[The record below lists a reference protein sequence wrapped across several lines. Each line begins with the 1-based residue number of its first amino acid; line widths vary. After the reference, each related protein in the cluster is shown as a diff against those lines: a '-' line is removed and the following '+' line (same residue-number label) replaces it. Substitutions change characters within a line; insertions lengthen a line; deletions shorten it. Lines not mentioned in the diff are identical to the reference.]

1 MKRNMKQKQRFLLTL
16 TLCASMLLSMMM
28 FPAAMQDMAE
38 QNQEEALSKNLEAIT
53 TEGVMNTGT
62 ATETPIT
69 EGEITESE
77 IPSVAASPYTLNVPL
92 QNSAYYGT
100 AITSD
105 YKSLLSDPISDG
117 CVYSFVNAGTGMYA
131 TTTTASAFSSYI
143 FNLYQIDEHSSSAQA
158 FRLQAT
164 DNGYYRILALELN
177 QSSTRHLC
185 IIKSNM
191 QDSEGNYIA
200 NGTANVRYHNYSD
213 TTATAYD
220 FEWRFERVEGQEDA
234 YRIFLGNTN
243 YVMTSTDNHV
253 GNHNYSATTG
263 SSSSGNIIIAPLNMM
278 NERQIWHLESG
289 GQRMHYGINLRE
301 TYTTTANGKY
311 AEIASVTA
319 NPPHFS
325 YPVTEY
331 GYTSS
336 ITSTVS
342 LCTIDENSKLSIERD
357 AGRTSIRGSEY
368 DSSGKRKNYHSL
380 SSYIYLP
387 RGMYYIT
394 TSDGAY
400 VLGNNTAVTDTSYYH
415 SLALFPHGGVEPAN
429 HMQLFEF
436 IYLGQGEYVI
446 SLMDYEHIVWYRAS
460 NSLYAYPTTI
470 SNGYSNLPSNR
481 RWMLGTDSNGFY
493 IYNESITYTLTAPD
507 TITSGSLPTLS
518 SSMFTE
524 KQYWNI
530 TKTNFL
536 SGYEVPYNPEL
547 WSANFPELWD
557 STQMH
562 EAWTYFDETELNIQN
577 YTNCYNYA
585 LNLAS
590 CISQYVDYSEYYNL
604 GGPVYEY
611 QYYTLQPGIFSLG
624 NNSFKPAYTTVS
636 ATYSEFRYYYA
647 STINNIELLVDA
659 VETDSNI
666 AGFTFEPIG
675 QYDVCPEGTYKVAL
689 IYSEND
695 YHWYRQNPD
704 GTWSHKPG
712 RTEVTNLDAMG
723 NLIFDPIYAQHLDI
737 YTHFYGYFAVSMPNI
752 DGAYSL
758 FTEVLP

>member
-16 TLCASMLLSMMM
+16 TLCASMLLSMMA

-143 FNLYQIDEHSSSAQA
+143 FNLYQIDEHTSPAQA

-185 IIKSNM
+185 IIKSNI

-200 NGTANVRYHNYSD
+200 NGTANIRYHNYSD

-234 YRIFLGNTN
+234 YRIFLGDTN
-243 YVMTSTDNHV
+243 YVMTAVDNHV
-253 GNHNYSATTG
+253 GHHNQSSVAG
-263 SSSSGNIIIAPLNMM
+263 SGSVGNIIVAPLNVM

-301 TYTTTANGKY
+301 THSTTTNGIY

-336 ITSTVS
+336 VASTAS
-342 LCTIDENSKLSIERD
+342 LCTIDGDSALSIERD
-357 AGRTSIRGSEY
+357 AGRTYIRGSEF
-368 DSSGKRKNYHSL
+368 DSSETQKSYHSL
-380 SSYIYLP
+380 SCYIYLP
-387 RGMYYIT
+387 RWMYYIT
-394 TSDGAY
+394 TPDGAY
-400 VLGNNTAVTDTSYYH
+400 VLGNNTPVTDTSYYH
-415 SLALFPHGGVEPAN
+415 GLVLFPHGGGEPTN

-436 IYLGQGEYVI
+436 TYIGQGKYVI

-470 SNGYSNLPSNR
+470 PDDYIDLPSNKK
-481 RWMLGTDSNGFY
+481 WMLATDSNGFY
-493 IYNESITYTLTAPD
+493 IYNDSITYTLTAPD
-507 TITSGSLPTLS
+507 TISSGSLPTLS
-518 SSMFTE
+518 SFMFEE

-530 TKTNFL
+530 TKANFL
-536 SGYEVPYNPEL
+536 SGYELISETEKWN
-547 WSANFPELWD
+547 NFISIDLPSIGLWD
-557 STQMH
+557 IVYDVKDYNNCYSYMLNHLSISLNEYRFKMQPGQYDGTKNNFNNNYG
-562 EAWTYFDETELNIQN
+562 YFD
-577 YTNCYNYA
+577 
-585 LNLAS
+585 
-590 CISQYVDYSEYYNL
+590 
-604 GGPVYEY
+604 
-611 QYYTLQPGIFSLG
+611 
-624 NNSFKPAYTTVS
+624 
-636 ATYSEFRYYYA
+636 
-647 STINNIELLVDA
+647 IELLIDGVNA
-659 VETDSNI
+659 DSSI
-666 AGFTFEPIG
+666 ANFIFSPIG
-675 QYDVCPEGTYKVAL
+675 QYDICPAGTYKVAL
-689 IYSEND
+689 IYGQND
-695 YHWYRQNPD
+695 YHWYRQNAD

-712 RTEVTNLDAMG
+712 NDIATN
-723 NLIFDPIYAQHLDI
+723 FDQNEEIITDPLYA
-737 YTHFYGYFAVSMPNI
+737 THSSAYAFFYGYFYVSSPNREPFI
-752 DGAYSL
+752 W
-758 FTEVLP
+758 FQ